1 MSITHSMKPNKARK
15 HIQQALWKDPN
26 DVDSLLELA
35 ALSDQTDLDQKRKI
49 LHRILY
55 LDPGHRTARQMLV
68 DIDRRMIGGG
78 SRLSLAVILTDRS
91 SGYPPE
97 APLTL
102 RYSIV
107 YQILVY
113 LFTACTV
120 IASLAITRDL
130 AVLTAVTVF
139 LCMVIWF
146 ISVVVE
152 LSDSGLHIARLFGMV
167 RSEIPWREV
176 DGVKPAAF
184 GQGIRIIH
192 HQGKTV
198 VISAHIN
205 GYPFILDI
213 LQQKRPDLFPPTEVA
228 IAGDLSHNDPALPSL
243 KTETLK

>member
-1 MSITHSMKPNKARK
+1 MKPNKVRK

-35 ALSDQTDLDQKRKI
+35 ALNDGSDLDQKRKI

-55 LDPGHRTARQMLV
+55 LEPAHRTARQMLF
-68 DIDRRMIGGG
+68 DIDRREIGGA

-113 LFTACTV
+113 LFTAFTV

-130 AVLTAVTVF
+130 AVLAAVTAF
-139 LCMVIWF
+139 LFMVLWF
-146 ISVVVE
+146 VSVVVE
-152 LSDSGLHIARLFGMV
+152 LSDSSIHIVRLFGMV
-167 RSEIPWREV
+167 RSEIPWRKV
-176 DGVKPAAF
+176 DGVKPATL
-184 GQGIRIIH
+184 GQGVRILH

-213 LQQKRPDLFPPTEVA
+213 LQQKRPDLFPLTEVA
-228 IAGDLSHNDPALPSL
+228 ITGDLSHNDPAVTSMERR
-243 KTETLK
+243 T